1 MKFKF
6 LLRVAFYVSV
16 FISGSIGMYSRL
28 SLRTYQNKR
37 STPPP
42 RRCRVWGLE
51 SRYRIQGWGAFK
63 KWGHCFGKRG
73 CRRLKSLCSL
83 IERCHWRLSAIWKL
97 E

>member
-42 RRCRVWGLE
+42 PRDGVG
-51 SRYRIQGWGAFK
+51 
-63 KWGHCFGKRG
+63 FGV
-73 CRRLKSLCSL
+73 
-83 IERCHWRLSAIWKL
+83 
-97 E
+97 